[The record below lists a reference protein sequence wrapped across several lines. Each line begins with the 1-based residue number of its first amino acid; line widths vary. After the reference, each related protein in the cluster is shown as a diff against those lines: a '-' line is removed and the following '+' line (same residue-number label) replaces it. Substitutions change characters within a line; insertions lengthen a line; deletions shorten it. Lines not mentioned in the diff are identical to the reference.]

1 MCDCFHLAL
10 PNWHA
15 APSGTAGRRLRAPEP
30 ATQDDSICEEPT
42 QFAEGERPRPQGS
55 SPVQE
60 YPEAAKY
67 ADKECEEHDADHKA
81 GSGHKG
87 KKSGLGSIFE
97 RTSTPK
103 MSKLKEAPSPEGG
116 VIVNTAQDGCAEGLV
131 YGGGGK
137 EGIFI
142 KKVVPESPASK
153 SLKVKEGD
161 QILSATVYFDNMSY
175 EDAIQILE
183 HAQAY
188 KLKLC
193 LKRQPDF
200 TETEPTIDSDVIPE
214 EEVSST
220 EMREQ
225 GKTRRRG
232 DARISWP
239 KFPSFGKGRKSRFT
253 RSHSSSEADEQR
265 KLELSPTTSDTES
278 PIKSQDALKGKKKH
292 KIKLSGLKRRG
303 RISSSEDQD
312 TDVPTSGQ
320 MSSDVQQKQES
331 DTLSPEFPE
340 YPIAETPEINEQA
353 GEAMESD
360 PVQHKVEL
368 VSVDATLKTTDQT
381 VVLGD
386 EEGQS
391 GAPKSPDEKKKK
403 KERSELKMK
412 ILGKDKSH
420 KKDAKAKSSPKRLK
434 TLGASV
440 DTEDLPEA
448 GKSAAIS
455 SSESKTRLMGDQSTV
470 GIDNKSQGGESSK
483 LISSKFITSQIIL
496 PKVELDIS
504 LRKSPKKGDDKTQKG
519 KETKQKQS
527 KKSSPKDKQLELD
540 MSNVANAEEMQTVND
555 QEPTTTTGR
564 VSTTQL
570 PKREDIE
577 IPGMEDMSVKTTV
590 ADYKKRNK
598 ESQAETVQMS
608 IDVHSVKEAVSKLPG
623 FKLPQLDISGVP
635 IPEEITVIDA
645 NAQRISVKTP
655 TKVAKP
661 KQEEHLT
668 RSDTTASS
676 EISKTIFLTDNRFDF
691 KKSQMEDATSP
702 TKCKSEEEAKEKEF
716 DTTNGKAATKEELKT
731 STRPKITMPSFGM
744 SAKSRRLPYI
754 GIDMQKPSFIQ
765 EKELELTTETRKDE
779 RQTGEVICK
788 VKIPEL
794 DGIEYIDS
802 MDESVKKD
810 GVLTNFNVSTDTKTI
825 LAISLESKETSD
837 KPEDER
843 NKLSKV
849 RISPSGKPS
858 GKEDIS
864 DEGMTKPLDRDGK
877 STFKWPNLD
886 ISVPKIKGTTVDIN
900 TSKKDAAHTV
910 AQAEGGQIPGGPES
924 DTVLKSSDVPK
935 EMAEAENP
943 QVEIKPTETE
953 GEFDWEASKCT
964 KFGIKT
970 PKIKGP
976 EFDLSLSKKEAHGKA
991 AGKLPEASKAEV
1003 SPGKGN
1009 VYFLKQK
1016 MQLEKPGEVKPL
1028 QSKGEH
1034 VQGGKIKIPKF
1045 GVKTTKLAGPEIS
1058 LSKKDAEVTLPEAK
1072 PEIKLTGTGT
1082 GTDVNKDSVRSE
1094 EQKGMEKSDV
1104 KIKTLQKEG
1113 EAKGHGHK
1121 IKMPQLGIALPKVT
1135 THESDL
1141 SLSKKGKDL
1150 TLPEVKG
1157 KIKDLDIE
1165 GTGSST
1171 KLDVRAPGIKVETKD
1186 VEGSLSKFKMSPF
1199 KISRFGAATPN
1210 LSGEVSEASETHTLE
1225 DGPGTDVTIPD
1236 SDVKIKASEIDG
1248 RASKFK
1254 IPKFGISL
1262 PKLKGSE
1269 TDTTQ
1274 SQKANV
1280 DVTLFKGDTEI
1291 KLTDAEHE
1299 EPGIRLKGKFP
1310 QIGVQQDVEYSA
1322 SKPEIPVPFSDAKA
1336 EVKLLQVDGEKI
1348 NFSSPVVLNETPEL
1362 EIPTTKAE
1370 HHLAGQEEK
1379 MKLSKIGI
1387 KMPKIKG
1394 PEFQLGLSSK
1404 DTDVMETEGKVDNKT
1419 KVEVPV
1425 PTDVSLGKAEILI
1438 SSGKVEVGKPEVQ
1451 TQPTVEGQGGKFKMP
1466 KFGITMP
1473 KVKGPEAKKEVEM
1486 KLTETKTDIK
1496 IPDANFEAPDVEQSP
1511 SKFNMPTFKLPK
1523 LGLGTSDK
1531 NVEGDDI
1538 DKDIPDEVL
1547 AVTIVA
1553 PSSDLS
1559 NIDVDTHLFESKT
1572 EVALSSDDVNKYS
1585 IEVEATAPQI
1595 KVPKKEKEGS
1605 PSKFKMPTFKLP
1617 KFGLSVQSSTEKE
1630 PPLDKD
1636 LKTGQGQITTSG
1648 EILSTSLEAPRID
1661 VKAPSVALKTTGTES
1676 EGRGRK
1682 FKLPSLGFS
1691 ASQTKGPDTD
1701 ITLPTTE
1708 VDITLPTTEVDVTA
1722 PEVKAEIQLPEE
1734 KFNKSFEVE
1743 AKAPEFKGT
1752 RKETEGSPS
1761 KFKMPTFKMPKF
1773 GLSGQSSTAEVPPLD
1788 KDLKTGEGEI
1798 TTSGEIL
1805 VGRLEAPRIDVKAPS
1820 VALEITGTESEG
1832 RGRKFKLPSLGFSAS
1847 QTKGPHTDIILRTTD
1862 VDISLPTTDVDI
1874 SLPTTDVDISLP
1886 TTDVHVTAPEV
1897 KAEIQ
1902 LPEEKFNKSFEVE
1915 AKAPEFKSTRKETE
1929 GSPSK
1934 FKMPTFKMPKFG
1946 LSSQSSTAEV
1956 PPLDKDLKTGEGEI
1970 TTSGEILVGSLEAPR
1985 IDVKAPSV
1993 ALETTGTE
2001 SEGRGRKFKLP
2012 SLGFSASQTKG
2023 PDTDIILPTTE
2034 VDINL
2039 PTTEVDVTAPEVKA
2053 EIQLPEEKFN
2063 KSFEVEAKAP
2073 EFKGTRKETEGSPS
2087 KFKMPTFKMPK
2098 FGLSGQSSTAE
2109 LPSLDKDLK
2118 TGEGEITTSGEIL
2131 VGSLE
2136 APRIDVKA
2144 PSVALETTGTESEG
2158 RGRKFKLPSLGFS
2171 ASQTKGPDTDIIL
2184 PTTEVDISLPST
2196 EVDVTAPEV
2205 KAEIQLPEEKF
2216 NKSFEVE
2223 AKAPEFKST
2232 RKETEGSPSKFKM
2245 PTFKMPKFGLSSQ
2258 SSTAEVP
2265 PLDKD
2270 LKTGEGEITTSGEI
2284 LVGSLEAPRIDVKAP
2299 SVALETTGTESEGR
2313 GRKFKLPSLGFSA
2326 SQTKGPDTDIIL
2338 PTTEV
2343 DISLPTTEVDVTA
2356 PEVKAE
2362 IQLPEEKFNKSFE
2375 VEAKAPEFKG
2385 TRKETEGSPS
2395 KFKMPTFKMP
2405 KFGLSGQSSTAE
2417 LPSLDKDLKTGEGE
2431 ITTSGEI
2438 LVGSLEAPRIDV
2450 KAPSVALETTGTE
2463 SEGRGRKFKLPSLG
2477 FSASQTKGPDTD
2489 IILPTTEVDISL
2501 PTTEVDVTAPEVKAE
2516 IQLPEEKFN
2525 KSFEV
2530 EAKAPEFKGTR
2541 KETEGSPSK
2550 FKMPTF
2556 KMPKFGLS
2564 GQSSTAELPSLDK
2577 DLKTGEGEITTS
2589 GEILVGSLEAPRIDV
2604 KAPSVALETTGT
2616 ESEGRGRKFK
2626 LPSLGFSASQTKG
2639 PDTDISLPT
2648 TDVDIS
2654 LPATDV
2660 HVTAPEVKAEI
2671 QIPEEK
2677 LSKSFEVEAKAPE
2690 FKGTR
2695 KETEGSPSKFKM
2707 PTFKMPKFGLSG
2719 QSFTAEVPPLDKDL
2733 KIPGGEMTMSEE
2745 VIVVSTEEPSV
2756 EIGDLSI
2763 ESKKEGSER
2772 EGKGKRFKL
2781 PSLGFSAIQAKVP
2794 DTDFS
2799 LKTGV
2804 DVTQPEI
2811 KAEVKFPDNELKRI
2825 ETEIE
2830 TKAPEFQVKAKDIEG
2845 STSKFKMPTF
2855 KLPKF
2860 GLATQSSTEE
2870 VPSFDKD
2877 VKIGGG
2883 ETTGLEEVLTVTTEG
2898 PSVEIKG
2905 TSVDLRTEGSDLEGK
2920 GRKFKLPSL
2929 SFSVPQAKEP
2939 ETDLSLRTD
2948 VDVKVPEV
2956 KAEIKLPSNKSVEVE
2971 TKTLETKDTKKSTEG
2986 SPSKFKM
2993 PNFKLPKF
3001 GLATQTSTGE
3011 VPPLDEDVKPVK
3023 GKITTSE
3030 EVIVVTTEA
3039 PTIEIKGPLL
3049 ELKTEG
3055 IDREEKGKKFK
3066 LPSLGFSASEA
3077 KGTGSDL
3084 GLSKT
3089 EVDVT
3094 LPEVKAEVKLPDDE
3108 NLIKTSTAIEI
3119 KGPEIKTVTKDT
3131 DGSPSKF
3138 KMPAFKLPKF
3148 GLTTQ
3153 SSTEEGSPLE
3163 KDEEDGEPKNTVTA
3177 IETKTPEITVVSK
3190 DTDGSPSKFKMPT
3203 FKLPKFGLA
3212 TQSSNKQVQ
3221 DVKTVR
3227 GESTTLEEVLTVT
3240 TEEPSIKIKG
3250 PSVDLRSSETDD
3262 ERKGS
3267 KFKLPSLGFS
3277 LSQSKGPDTNISL
3290 PKADVDV
3297 TAPEVKAEVQFSS
3310 AKVEQPSV
3318 QMDVKSPE
3326 IKADINTT
3334 SEVKMPKITLP
3345 TFGAVT
3351 PHVSMEIPKMTKE
3364 KRGDVDLHVD
3374 TDPVDLNVKEGELK
3388 KYEVQSPNAEAKGED
3403 VPTVELEGKVKRL
3416 NWTFPSISFSRTGGK
3431 APDVDVNMET
3441 PKAGVTSMET
3451 KISDVDI
3458 KESSAVEATP
3468 GPELDPGLK
3477 KSKFSLP
3484 KFSFSKPSLKEPEVK
3499 AELPDH
3505 GIEVENYET
3514 DMTTEIKLSADEDKN
3529 VLTAFEMT
3537 TSEAEVKSKTFKM
3550 PTLKMPRFGSVSYD
3564 VTTETH
3570 ISDKTAEDD
3579 GSQLGEGAAVIIK
3592 GPKTDFKS
3600 DARKSEQQDQETLNT
3615 ESDSVVQGS
3624 PSKFK
3629 LPTFKMPQLGLSR
3642 SKLEDESVHFEY
3654 ENSEDQLE
3662 MKTAPKEDLSQK
3674 LTLTSFGDILKSI
3687 DVDFDVRKVDK
3698 VDLDVETSKQSHE
3711 PGEATTK
3718 HTSAKTKHDTTK
3730 SPESS
3735 SWFKF
3740 PKFGLSSPTE
3750 QQKIPDKAEQV
3761 KDSSPVGETKDEEV
3775 SPTLSVQSSDAFA
3788 DVSSTIT
3795 SEPVDPFIPSPTK
3808 VTIKYSDESAGAGFE
3823 EMHSNI
3829 MTSTTRTELITDVP
3843 TLPEKVTILSSGV
3856 SSSSEDTVRLM
3867 SGKIHI
3873 ITSNIQPTPE
3883 SQHAKIL
3890 SAVQVQSGEGFALQ
3904 SEGDDAPLWTVQDA
3918 QSATRTVKHLV
3929 QETTTERSENKET
3942 VVITKQITHIFG
3954 PTEPISGETAS
3965 SIQRLKDSVHTE
3977 KMRFFDEAEK

>member
-1847 QTKGPHTDIILRTTD
+1847 QTKGP
-1862 VDISLPTTDVDI
+1862 
-1874 SLPTTDVDISLP
+1874 
-1886 TTDVHVTAPEV
+1886 
-1897 KAEIQ
+1897 
-1902 LPEEKFNKSFEVE
+1902 
-1915 AKAPEFKSTRKETE
+1915 
-1929 GSPSK
+1929 
-1934 FKMPTFKMPKFG
+1934 
-1946 LSSQSSTAEV
+1946 
-1956 PPLDKDLKTGEGEI
+1956 
-1970 TTSGEILVGSLEAPR
+1970 
-1985 IDVKAPSV
+1985 
-1993 ALETTGTE
+1993 
-2001 SEGRGRKFKLP
+2001 
-2012 SLGFSASQTKG
+2012 
-2023 PDTDIILPTTE
+2023 
-2034 VDINL
+2034 
-2039 PTTEVDVTAPEVKA
+2039 
-2053 EIQLPEEKFN
+2053 
-2063 KSFEVEAKAP
+2063 
-2073 EFKGTRKETEGSPS
+2073 
-2087 KFKMPTFKMPK
+2087 
-2098 FGLSGQSSTAE
+2098 
-2109 LPSLDKDLK
+2109 
-2118 TGEGEITTSGEIL
+2118 
-2131 VGSLE
+2131 
-2136 APRIDVKA
+2136 
-2144 PSVALETTGTESEG
+2144 
-2158 RGRKFKLPSLGFS
+2158 
-2171 ASQTKGPDTDIIL
+2171 
-2184 PTTEVDISLPST
+2184 
-2196 EVDVTAPEV
+2196 
-2205 KAEIQLPEEKF
+2205 
-2216 NKSFEVE
+2216 
-2223 AKAPEFKST
+2223 
-2232 RKETEGSPSKFKM
+2232 
-2245 PTFKMPKFGLSSQ
+2245 
-2258 SSTAEVP
+2258 
-2265 PLDKD
+2265 
-2270 LKTGEGEITTSGEI
+2270 
-2284 LVGSLEAPRIDVKAP
+2284 
-2299 SVALETTGTESEGR
+2299 
-2313 GRKFKLPSLGFSA
+2313 
-2326 SQTKGPDTDIIL
+2326 
-2338 PTTEV
+2338 
-2343 DISLPTTEVDVTA
+2343 
-2356 PEVKAE
+2356 
-2362 IQLPEEKFNKSFE
+2362 
-2375 VEAKAPEFKG
+2375 
-2385 TRKETEGSPS
+2385 
-2395 KFKMPTFKMP
+2395 
-2405 KFGLSGQSSTAE
+2405 
-2417 LPSLDKDLKTGEGE
+2417 
-2431 ITTSGEI
+2431 
-2438 LVGSLEAPRIDV
+2438 
-2450 KAPSVALETTGTE
+2450 
-2463 SEGRGRKFKLPSLG
+2463 
-2477 FSASQTKGPDTD
+2477 
-2489 IILPTTEVDISL
+2489 
-2501 PTTEVDVTAPEVKAE
+2501 
-2516 IQLPEEKFN
+2516 
-2525 KSFEV
+2525 
-2530 EAKAPEFKGTR
+2530 
-2541 KETEGSPSK
+2541 
-2550 FKMPTF
+2550 
-2556 KMPKFGLS
+2556 
-2564 GQSSTAELPSLDK
+2564 
-2577 DLKTGEGEITTS
+2577 
-2589 GEILVGSLEAPRIDV
+2589 
-2604 KAPSVALETTGT
+2604 
-2616 ESEGRGRKFK
+2616 
-2626 LPSLGFSASQTKG
+2626 
-2639 PDTDISLPT
+2639 DTDISLPT

>member
-1 MCDCFHLAL
+1 MCDCFHLAF

-15 APSGTAGRRLRAPEP
+15 ASSGTAGRRLRAPEP

-60 YPEAAKY
+60 YPEAA
-67 ADKECEEHDADHKA
+67 DKECDEHDADHKA

-193 LKRQPDF
+193 LKRQPDI

-214 EEVSST
+214 EEAGST
-220 EMREQ
+220 EMRDQ

-292 KIKLSGLKRRG
+292 KIKLSGLTRRG

-312 TDVPTSGQ
+312 TDAPTSGQ

-340 YPIAETPEINEQA
+340 YPIAETPETNDQA

-360 PVQHKVEL
+360 LVQRKVALIRED
-368 VSVDATLKTTDQT
+368 VTLKTTDPT
-381 VVLGD
+381 VALGD
-386 EEGQS
+386 QEGQS

-455 SSESKTRLMGDQSTV
+455 SSESKTKLLGDQSTV
-470 GIDNKSQGGESSK
+470 GVDNKSQGGESSK
-483 LISSKFITSQIIL
+483 LISSKSITSQISL

-504 LRKSPKKGDDKTQKG
+504 VRKSPRKSDDKTQKG
-519 KETKQKQS
+519 KETKQKQA
-527 KKSSPKDKQLELD
+527 KKSSPKHKQSELD
-540 MSNVANAEEMQTVND
+540 MSNVANAEEMEKVND
-555 QEPTTTTGR
+555 QEPTTITDR
-564 VSTTQL
+564 VSKTQL

-590 ADYKKRNK
+590 ADYKKRSK
-598 ESQAETVQMS
+598 ESQAEAVQMS
-608 IDVHSVKEAVSKLPG
+608 IDVDSVKEAVSKLPG

-655 TKVAKP
+655 TKVVKP
-661 KQEEHLT
+661 KPEEHLT

-676 EISKTIFLTDNRFDF
+676 EISKTIFLTDNRSDF
-691 KKSQMEDATSP
+691 KSSQMEDNTSP
-702 TKCKSEEEAKEKEF
+702 TKCKSEEE
-716 DTTNGKAATKEELKT
+716 TNGKAAAKEELKM

-754 GIDMQKPSFIQ
+754 GIDMQKPSFSQ
-765 EKELELTTETRKDE
+765 EKELTTETRKDE

-810 GVLTNFNVSTDTKTI
+810 GGFASFNTSSDTKTI
-825 LAISLESKETSD
+825 LAFSFESKETSD
-837 KPEDER
+837 KLEDER

-849 RISPSGKPS
+849 RMSPSGTPS

-864 DEGMTKPLDRDGK
+864 AEGTTKPQDRDGK

-886 ISVPKIKGTTVDIN
+886 ISVPKIKGTTVDIK
-900 TSKKDAAHTV
+900 TSKKDTAHTE
-910 AQAEGGQIPGGPES
+910 ALAEGGLIPGGPES
-924 DTVLKSSDVPK
+924 DMVLKSSDVPK
-935 EMAEAENP
+935 EMAEAEKP

-953 GEFDWEASKCT
+953 GELDWEASKLT
-964 KFGIKT
+964 KFGIKM

-991 AGKLPEASKAEV
+991 AGKLPEAYKTEV
-1003 SPGKGN
+1003 TPGKGK

-1028 QSKGEH
+1028 QSKDEH
-1034 VQGGKIKIPKF
+1034 FQGGKIKIPKF

-1072 PEIKLTGTGT
+1072 PEIKLTEGS
-1082 GTDVNKDSVRSE
+1082 GTDVNKDSVKPE
-1094 EQKGMEKSDV
+1094 EQKGIEKSDL
-1104 KIKTLQKEG
+1104 KIKTMQKEG

-1135 THESDL
+1135 MHESDL

-1157 KIKDLDIE
+1157 EIKDLEVD

-1186 VEGSLSKFKMSPF
+1186 VEGSSSKFKMSPF
-1199 KISRFGAATPN
+1199 KFSRFGAAPSN

-1225 DGPGTDVTIPD
+1225 DGAGIDAAIPD
-1236 SDVKIKASEIDG
+1236 SDVKMKASEIDG
-1248 RASKFK
+1248 RANKFK
-1254 IPKFGISL
+1254 IPKFGIAL

-1269 TDTTQ
+1269 MDTTQ
-1274 SQKANV
+1274 SQKV
-1280 DVTLFKGDTEI
+1280 DVDVILFKGDTEI
-1291 KLTDAEHE
+1291 KLIDAEHE
-1299 EPGIRLKGKFP
+1299 EPGIRMKGKFP
-1310 QIGVQQDVEYSA
+1310 QIGVQQDVGYSA
-1322 SKPEIPVPFSDAKA
+1322 SKPEITVPLSDAKA
-1336 EVKLLQVDGEKI
+1336 EVKLSQVDGERI

-1362 EIPTTKAE
+1362 EIPTMKVE
-1370 HHLAGQEEK
+1370 NHLDRQEEK

-1394 PEFQLGLSSK
+1394 PEFQLGLTGK
-1404 DTDVMETEGKVDNKT
+1404 DTDVMEAEGKVDNKT
-1419 KVEVPV
+1419 KVGVPV
-1425 PTDVSLGKAEILI
+1425 PTADVSLGKAEILI
-1438 SSGKVEVGKPEVQ
+1438 SSGKVEVGKPEMQ
-1451 TQPTVEGQGGKFKMP
+1451 IQPTVEGQGSRFKMP

-1473 KVKGPEAKKEVEM
+1473 NVKGPEGKKNVESWS
-1486 KLTETKTDIK
+1486 KETKTDIK

-1511 SKFNMPTFKLPK
+1511 SKFSMPTVKLPK
-1523 LGLGTSDK
+1523 LGLGTLDK
-1531 NVEGDDI
+1531 NVQGDDI
-1538 DKDIPDEVL
+1538 DKDIPDDVL

-1559 NIDVDTHLFESKT
+1559 KIDIDTHLLESKT
-1572 EVALSSDDVNKYS
+1572 EVALSSDDVNKYP
-1585 IEVEATAPQI
+1585 IGVAATAPQM
-1595 KVPKKEKEGS
+1595 KVSKKEKEGS

-1617 KFGLSVQSSTEKE
+1617 KLGLSVQSSTEE

-1636 LKTGQGQITTSG
+1636 LKTGDVEMSG

-1676 EGRGRK
+1676 EERGRK

-1691 ASQTKGPDTD
+1691 ASQTKGLDTD
-1701 ITLPTTE
+1701 ITLPTTEVDVTLPTTEFDVTLPTTE
-1708 VDITLPTTEVDVTA
+1708 VDITLPTTEVDVTV
-1722 PEVKAEIQLPEE
+1722 PQVKTEIKLPEE

-1743 AKAPEFKGT
+1743 AKAPELKGT
-1752 RKETEGSPS
+1752 RIEKEGSPS

-1773 GLSGQSSTAEVPPLD
+1773 GLSAQSSTAEL
-1788 KDLKTGEGEI
+1788 
-1798 TTSGEIL
+1798 
-1805 VGRLEAPRIDVKAPS
+1805 
-1820 VALEITGTESEG
+1820 
-1832 RGRKFKLPSLGFSAS
+1832 
-1847 QTKGPHTDIILRTTD
+1847 
-1862 VDISLPTTDVDI
+1862 
-1874 SLPTTDVDISLP
+1874 
-1886 TTDVHVTAPEV
+1886 
-1897 KAEIQ
+1897 
-1902 LPEEKFNKSFEVE
+1902 
-1915 AKAPEFKSTRKETE
+1915 
-1929 GSPSK
+1929 
-1934 FKMPTFKMPKFG
+1934 
-1946 LSSQSSTAEV
+1946 

-1993 ALETTGTE
+1993 ALKTTGIE

-2023 PDTDIILPTTE
+2023 LDTDIT
-2034 VDINL
+2034 L
-2039 PTTEVDVTAPEVKA
+2039 PTTEVDVTLPTTEVDVTLPTTEVDVTLPTTEVDITVPEVKT
-2053 EIQLPEEKFN
+2053 EIIIPEEKLS
-2063 KSFEVEAKAP
+2063 KSIEVEAKAP
-2073 EFKGTRKETEGSPS
+2073 EFKGTRIEKEGSPS

-2098 FGLSGQSSTAE
+2098 FGLSAQSSTAE
-2109 LPSLDKDLK
+2109 LPPLDEDLK

-2144 PSVALETTGTESEG
+2144 PSVALKTTGIESEG

-2171 ASQTKGPDTDIIL
+2171 ASQTKGLDTDITLPTTEVDVTLPTTEVDVTLPTTEVDVIL
-2184 PTTEVDISLPST
+2184 PTTEVDIT
-2196 EVDVTAPEV
+2196 VPEV
-2205 KAEIQLPEEKF
+2205 KTEIIIPEEKLS
-2216 NKSFEVE
+2216 KSFEVE
-2223 AKAPEFKST
+2223 AKAPEFKGT
-2232 RKETEGSPSKFKM
+2232 RIEKEGSPSKFKM
-2245 PTFKMPKFGLSSQ
+2245 PTFKMPKFGLSAQ
-2258 SSTAEVP
+2258 SSTAELP

-2284 LVGSLEAPRIDVKAP
+2284 LIGSLEAPRIDVKAP
-2299 SVALETTGTESEGR
+2299 SVALKTTGIESEGR

-2326 SQTKGPDTDIIL
+2326 SQTKGLDTDI
-2338 PTTEV
+2338 T
-2343 DISLPTTEVDVTA
+2343 LPTTEVDVTLPTTEVDVTLPTTEVDITV
-2356 PEVKAE
+2356 PEVKTE
-2362 IQLPEEKFNKSFE
+2362 IIIPEEKLSKSIE

-2385 TRKETEGSPS
+2385 TRIEKEGSPS

-2405 KFGLSGQSSTAE
+2405 KFGLSAQSSTAE
-2417 LPSLDKDLKTGEGE
+2417 LPPLEKDLKTGEGE

-2438 LVGSLEAPRIDV
+2438 LIGSLEAPRIDV
-2450 KAPSVALETTGTE
+2450 KAPSVALKTTGIE

-2477 FSASQTKGPDTD
+2477 FSASQTKVLDTD
-2489 IILPTTEVDISL
+2489 ITL
-2501 PTTEVDVTAPEVKAE
+2501 PTTEVDVTLPTTEVDVTLPRTEVDVTLPTTKVDVTLPTTEVDITVPEVKTK
-2516 IQLPEEKFN
+2516 IIIPEEKLS
-2525 KSFEV
+2525 KSIEV
-2530 EAKAPEFKGTR
+2530 KAKAPEFKGTR
-2541 KETEGSPSK
+2541 IEKEGSPSK

-2564 GQSSTAELPSLDK
+2564 AQSSTAEL
-2577 DLKTGEGEITTS
+2577 
-2589 GEILVGSLEAPRIDV
+2589 
-2604 KAPSVALETTGT
+2604 
-2616 ESEGRGRKFK
+2616 
-2626 LPSLGFSASQTKG
+2626 
-2639 PDTDISLPT
+2639 
-2648 TDVDIS
+2648 
-2654 LPATDV
+2654 
-2660 HVTAPEVKAEI
+2660 
-2671 QIPEEK
+2671 
-2677 LSKSFEVEAKAPE
+2677 
-2690 FKGTR
+2690 
-2695 KETEGSPSKFKM
+2695 
-2707 PTFKMPKFGLSG
+2707 
-2719 QSFTAEVPPLDKDL
+2719 PPLDKDL
-2733 KIPGGEMTMSEE
+2733 KITGGEMTMSEE
-2745 VIVVSTEEPSV
+2745 VIVVSTEGPSV

-2781 PSLGFSAIQAKVP
+2781 PSLGFSATQAKVP
-2794 DTDFS
+2794 DTDLS

-2804 DVTQPEI
+2804 DVTQPEL
-2811 KAEVKFPDNELKRI
+2811 KAEVKFPDDELKRT

-2830 TKAPEFQVKAKDIEG
+2830 SKGSEFQVEAKDIEG

-2860 GLATQSSTEE
+2860 RLATQSSIEE
-2870 VPSFDKD
+2870 LSSFDKD
-2877 VKIGGG
+2877 VKISGG

-2898 PSVEIKG
+2898 PSIEIKG
-2905 TSVDLRTEGSDLEGK
+2905 TSVDLSTEGSDLEGK

-2939 ETDLSLRTD
+2939 ETDLSVRTD
-2948 VDVKVPEV
+2948 VNVKVPEV
-2956 KAEIKLPSNKSVEVE
+2956 KTEVKLPSTKSSVEVE
-2971 TKTLETKDTKKSTEG
+2971 TEALESKDTKKTTES

-3001 GLATQTSTGE
+3001 GLATQISTGE
-3011 VPPLDEDVKPVK
+3011 VPPLDKGVKPVE

-3039 PTIEIKGPLL
+3039 PTIEMKGPLL

-3055 IDREEKGKKFK
+3055 KTEGKIDREEKGKKFK
-3066 LPSLGFSASEA
+3066 LPSLGFSATEA
-3077 KGTGSDL
+3077 KGTSSDL
-3084 GLSKT
+3084 ELSKT
-3089 EVDVT
+3089 EMDVT

-3108 NLIKTSTAIEI
+3108 NLIKTSTVIEI
-3119 KGPEIKTVTKDT
+3119 KGPEIKT

-3148 GLTTQ
+3148 GLTSQ
-3153 SSTEEGSPLE
+3153 SSTEEGPLE
-3163 KDEEDGEPKNTVTA
+3163 KDEKDGEPKNTVTA
-3177 IETKTPEITVVSK
+3177 TETKAPEITVVSK

-3212 TQSSNKQVQ
+3212 SQSSNKQVQ
-3221 DVKTVR
+3221 DVKTVK

-3267 KFKLPSLGFS
+3267 KFKLPNLGFS
-3277 LSQSKGPDTNISL
+3277 LSQSKGPDTNINL

-3297 TAPEVKAEVQFSS
+3297 TAPEVKAEVQFSN
-3310 AKVEQPSV
+3310 ANVEQPSV
-3318 QMDVKSPE
+3318 QMDIKSPV

-3334 SEVKMPKITLP
+3334 SEVELPKITLP
-3345 TFGAVT
+3345 KFESVT
-3351 PHVSMEIPKMTKE
+3351 PHVSMERPKMTKE

-3374 TDPVDLNVKEGELK
+3374 TDTVDFNVKAGELK
-3388 KYEVQSPNAEAKGED
+3388 KYEVQTPSAEAKGE
-3403 VPTVELEGKVKRL
+3403 VELEGKVKRL
-3416 NWTFPSISFSRTGGK
+3416 NWTFPSISFSRTGGQ
-3431 APDVDVNMET
+3431 APAVDVNMET
-3441 PKAGVTSMET
+3441 PKDGVTSVET
-3451 KISDVDI
+3451 KISDVDV
-3458 KESSAVEATP
+3458 KESSMVPA
-3468 GPELDPGLK
+3468 PELDPGLK

-3484 KFSFSKPSLKEPEVK
+3484 RFSFSKPSLKETEVK
-3499 AELPDH
+3499 AELP
-3505 GIEVENYET
+3505 EVKNYET

-3529 VLTAFEMT
+3529 VLTAFEVT
-3537 TSEAEVKSKTFKM
+3537 NSEAEVKSKKFKM
-3550 PTLKMPRFGSVSYD
+3550 PTLKMPRFGSASYE

-3570 ISDKTAEDD
+3570 ISDRTAEED
-3579 GSQLGEGAAVIIK
+3579 GSQLGEGAAVLIK
-3592 GPKTDFKS
+3592 GPTIDFES
-3600 DARKSEQQDQETLNT
+3600 DTPKSEQQDQETLNI
-3615 ESDSVVQGS
+3615 ESDSAVQGS

-3629 LPTFKMPQLGLSR
+3629 LPTFKIPRLGLSR
-3642 SKLEDESVHFEY
+3642 SKPEEESVHSEY
-3654 ENSEDQLE
+3654 ENNEDQLE
-3662 MKTAPKEDLSQK
+3662 MKIAPEEENLSPK

-3698 VDLDVETSKQSHE
+3698 VDQDVETSKESHE
-3711 PGEATTK
+3711 PGEATTM

-3761 KDSSPVGETKDEEV
+3761 KDSSPVGVSKDEEV

-3795 SEPVDPFIPSPTK
+3795 SEPIGPFIPSPTK
-3808 VTIKYSDESAGAGFE
+3808 VTVKYSDESAGAGFE
-3823 EMHSNI
+3823 EMHSDI

-3843 TLPEKVTILSSGV
+3843 TLPEKITILSSGV
-3856 SSSSEDTVRLM
+3856 SSSSEDTVRLT

-3883 SQHAKIL
+3883 SQNAKIL
-3890 SAVQVQSGEGFALQ
+3890 SAVQVQSEEGFTLQ
-3904 SEGDDAPLWTVQDA
+3904 SEGDEAPSWMVQDA
-3918 QSATRTVKHLV
+3918 RSATRTVKHLV
-3929 QETTTERSENKET
+3929 QETTTERSESKET

>member
-1 MCDCFHLAL
+1 MCDCFHLAF

-67 ADKECEEHDADHKA
+67 ADKECGEHDADHKA

-200 TETEPTIDSDVIPE
+200 PETEPTIDSDVIPE
-214 EEVSST
+214 EDIGST
-220 EMREQ
+220 EMREK

-278 PIKSQDALKGKKKH
+278 PIKSQDGKKKKH
-292 KIKLSGLKRRG
+292 KIKLSGLTRRG

-312 TDVPTSGQ
+312 TDAPTSGQ

-340 YPIAETPEINEQA
+340 YPIAEKPEINEQA

-360 PVQHKVEL
+360 PVQQKVEL
-368 VSVDATLKTTDQT
+368 VSVDGTLKTT
-381 VVLGD
+381 VALGD
-386 EEGQS
+386 HESQS
-391 GAPKSPDEKKKK
+391 GTPKSPDEKKKR
-403 KERSELKMK
+403 KEKSEIKMK

-420 KKDAKAKSSPKRLK
+420 KKDTKAKSSPKRLK
-434 TLGASV
+434 TLGASI

-455 SSESKTRLMGDQSTV
+455 SSESKTKLMGDQSLV
-470 GIDNKSQGGESSK
+470 GVDNKSQGGESSK
-483 LISSKFITSQIIL
+483 LVSSKFITSQIIL

-504 LRKSPKKGDDKTQKG
+504 VRKSPKKGDDKTQKG

-527 KKSSPKDKQLELD
+527 KKSSPKHKQPELD
-540 MSNVANAEEMQTVND
+540 MSNVANAEEMQKVND
-555 QEPTTTTGR
+555 QEHTTITGR

-590 ADYKKRNK
+590 ADSKKRNK
-598 ESQAETVQMS
+598 ESLAETVQMS
-608 IDVHSVKEAVSKLPG
+608 IDVNSVKEAVSKLPG

-655 TKVAKP
+655 TKVPKP

-676 EISKTIFLTDNRFDF
+676 EISKTIFLTDNKFDF
-691 KKSQMEDATSP
+691 KKSQMEDSTSP
-702 TKCKSEEEAKEKEF
+702 TKCKSGEETKENEF

-754 GIDMQKPSFIQ
+754 GIDKQKPSFIQ
-765 EKELELTTETRKDE
+765 EKELTTETRKDE
-779 RQTGEVICK
+779 RQTEGVLCK

-802 MDESVKKD
+802 TDESVKKD
-810 GVLTNFNVSTDTKTI
+810 GDLTSFNVSTDTKTI

-843 NKLSKV
+843 NKLSKI

-886 ISVPKIKGTTVDIN
+886 IPVPKLKGTTVDIN
-900 TSKKDAAHTV
+900 ISRKDTSYTEAL
-910 AQAEGGQIPGGPES
+910 AEGGLIPGGPES

-935 EMAEAENP
+935 EMAQAEKP

-953 GEFDWEASKCT
+953 GEFDWEASKFT

-976 EFDLSLSKKEAHGKA
+976 EFDLSLSKKEAQGKA

-1003 SPGKGN
+1003 TPGKGN

-1045 GVKTTKLAGPEIS
+1045 GVKTIKLAGPEIS
-1058 LSKKDAEVTLPEAK
+1058 LSKKDVEVTLPEAK
-1072 PEIKLTGTGT
+1072 PEIKPTEGS
-1082 GTDVNKDSVRSE
+1082 GTDVNKDSVRPE
-1094 EQKGMEKSDV
+1094 EQKGREKSDL
-1104 KIKTLQKEG
+1104 KIKTVHKEG

-1157 KIKDLDIE
+1157 EIKDLEVE

-1186 VEGSLSKFKMSPF
+1186 VEGSSSKFKMSPF

-1225 DGPGTDVTIPD
+1225 VGPGIDATIPD

-1274 SQKANV
+1274 FQKVDV

-1291 KLTDAEHE
+1291 KLIDAEHE
-1299 EPGIRLKGKFP
+1299 ERGIRLKGKFP
-1310 QIGVQQDVEYSA
+1310 QTGVQQDVEYSA
-1322 SKPEIPVPFSDAKA
+1322 SKPEIPLPFSDAKA
-1336 EVKLLQVDGEKI
+1336 EVKLSQVDGEK
-1348 NFSSPVVLNETPEL
+1348 NQCF
-1362 EIPTTKAE
+1362 IPTMEAE
-1370 HHLAGQEEK
+1370 NHLAGQEEK

-1404 DTDVMETEGKVDNKT
+1404 DTDVMEAEGKADNKT

-1425 PTDVSLGKAEILI
+1425 PTADVSLGKAEILI
-1438 SSGKVEVGKPEVQ
+1438 SSGEVEVGKPEVQ
-1451 TQPTVEGQGGKFKMP
+1451 TQPTIEGQGGKFKMP

-1473 KVKGPEAKKEVEM
+1473 KVKGPEAKKYVEV
-1486 KLTETKTDIK
+1486 KRTETKTDIQM
-1496 IPDANFEAPDVEQSP
+1496 PDANFEAPDVEQSP

-1547 AVTIVA
+1547 AVTVVA

-1559 NIDVDTHLFESKT
+1559 NIDVDTHLLESTT
-1572 EVALSSDDVNKYS
+1572 EVALLSDDVNKYS
-1585 IEVEATAPQI
+1585 IEMEATAPQI
-1595 KVPKKEKEGS
+1595 KVSKKGS

-1617 KFGLSVQSSTEKE
+1617 KFGLSVQSSTEEE

-1636 LKTGQGQITTSG
+1636 LKTGEGQMTTSG
-1648 EILSTSLEAPRID
+1648 EILVGNIEAPRID

-1701 ITLPTTE
+1701 ISLPTTDVDITLPTTDVDVTAPDVKTEIKLPEEKFSKSFEVEAKAPEFKGTRQETEGSPSKFKMPTFKMPKFGLSVQSSTAELPPLDKDLKTGEGQITTSGEIIVGSLEAPRIDVKAPSVALKTTETESEGRGRKFKLQSLGFSASQTKGPDTDITLPTTE
-1708 VDITLPTTEVDVTA
+1708 VDITLPTTEVDITLPTRDVDVTA
-1722 PEVKAEIQLPEE
+1722 PEVKAEIKLPEEKFSKSFEVEAIAPQFKGTRKETEGSPSRFKMPTFKMPKFGLSVQSSTAELPPLDKDLKTAEGEIASSGEIIIGSLEAPRIDVKAPLVALKTTETESEESGRKFKLPSLGFSASQTKGPDTDITLPTTEVDITLPTTDVDVTAPEVKAEIKLPEE

-1773 GLSGQSSTAEVPPLD
+1773 GLSV
-1788 KDLKTGEGEI
+1788 
-1798 TTSGEIL
+1798 
-1805 VGRLEAPRIDVKAPS
+1805 
-1820 VALEITGTESEG
+1820 
-1832 RGRKFKLPSLGFSAS
+1832 
-1847 QTKGPHTDIILRTTD
+1847 
-1862 VDISLPTTDVDI
+1862 
-1874 SLPTTDVDISLP
+1874 
-1886 TTDVHVTAPEV
+1886 
-1897 KAEIQ
+1897 
-1902 LPEEKFNKSFEVE
+1902 
-1915 AKAPEFKSTRKETE
+1915 
-1929 GSPSK
+1929 
-1934 FKMPTFKMPKFG
+1934 
-1946 LSSQSSTAEV
+1946 
-1956 PPLDKDLKTGEGEI
+1956 
-1970 TTSGEILVGSLEAPR
+1970 
-1985 IDVKAPSV
+1985 
-1993 ALETTGTE
+1993 
-2001 SEGRGRKFKLP
+2001 
-2012 SLGFSASQTKG
+2012 
-2023 PDTDIILPTTE
+2023 
-2034 VDINL
+2034 
-2039 PTTEVDVTAPEVKA
+2039 
-2053 EIQLPEEKFN
+2053 
-2063 KSFEVEAKAP
+2063 
-2073 EFKGTRKETEGSPS
+2073 
-2087 KFKMPTFKMPK
+2087 
-2098 FGLSGQSSTAE
+2098 QSSTAE
-2109 LPSLDKDLK
+2109 L
-2118 TGEGEITTSGEIL
+2118 
-2131 VGSLE
+2131 
-2136 APRIDVKA
+2136 
-2144 PSVALETTGTESEG
+2144 
-2158 RGRKFKLPSLGFS
+2158 
-2171 ASQTKGPDTDIIL
+2171 
-2184 PTTEVDISLPST
+2184 
-2196 EVDVTAPEV
+2196 
-2205 KAEIQLPEEKF
+2205 
-2216 NKSFEVE
+2216 
-2223 AKAPEFKST
+2223 
-2232 RKETEGSPSKFKM
+2232 
-2245 PTFKMPKFGLSSQ
+2245 
-2258 SSTAEVP
+2258 
-2265 PLDKD
+2265 
-2270 LKTGEGEITTSGEI
+2270 
-2284 LVGSLEAPRIDVKAP
+2284 
-2299 SVALETTGTESEGR
+2299 
-2313 GRKFKLPSLGFSA
+2313 
-2326 SQTKGPDTDIIL
+2326 
-2338 PTTEV
+2338 
-2343 DISLPTTEVDVTA
+2343 
-2356 PEVKAE
+2356 
-2362 IQLPEEKFNKSFE
+2362 
-2375 VEAKAPEFKG
+2375 
-2385 TRKETEGSPS
+2385 
-2395 KFKMPTFKMP
+2395 
-2405 KFGLSGQSSTAE
+2405 
-2417 LPSLDKDLKTGEGE
+2417 
-2431 ITTSGEI
+2431 
-2438 LVGSLEAPRIDV
+2438 
-2450 KAPSVALETTGTE
+2450 
-2463 SEGRGRKFKLPSLG
+2463 
-2477 FSASQTKGPDTD
+2477 
-2489 IILPTTEVDISL
+2489 
-2501 PTTEVDVTAPEVKAE
+2501 
-2516 IQLPEEKFN
+2516 
-2525 KSFEV
+2525 
-2530 EAKAPEFKGTR
+2530 
-2541 KETEGSPSK
+2541 
-2550 FKMPTF
+2550 
-2556 KMPKFGLS
+2556 
-2564 GQSSTAELPSLDK
+2564 
-2577 DLKTGEGEITTS
+2577 
-2589 GEILVGSLEAPRIDV
+2589 
-2604 KAPSVALETTGT
+2604 
-2616 ESEGRGRKFK
+2616 
-2626 LPSLGFSASQTKG
+2626 
-2639 PDTDISLPT
+2639 
-2648 TDVDIS
+2648 
-2654 LPATDV
+2654 
-2660 HVTAPEVKAEI
+2660 
-2671 QIPEEK
+2671 
-2677 LSKSFEVEAKAPE
+2677 
-2690 FKGTR
+2690 
-2695 KETEGSPSKFKM
+2695 
-2707 PTFKMPKFGLSG
+2707 
-2719 QSFTAEVPPLDKDL
+2719 PPLDKDL
-2733 KIPGGEMTMSEE
+2733 KITGGEMTMSEE
-2745 VIVVSTEEPSV
+2745 VIVVSTEGPSV

-2781 PSLGFSAIQAKVP
+2781 PSLGFSATQAKVP
-2794 DTDFS
+2794 DTDLN

-2804 DVTQPEI
+2804 DVTQPEL
-2811 KAEVKFPDNELKRI
+2811 KAEVKFPDDELKRI
-2825 ETEIE
+2825 ETEIG
-2830 TKAPEFQVKAKDIEG
+2830 TKGPEFQVEAKDIEG

-2898 PSVEIKG
+2898 PSIGIKG
-2905 TSVDLRTEGSDLEGK
+2905 TSVDLNTEGSDLEGK
-2920 GRKFKLPSL
+2920 GKKFKLPSL
-2929 SFSVPQAKEP
+2929 SFSVPQTKEL

-2956 KAEIKLPSNKSVEVE
+2956 KAEVKLPSNKSSVEVE
-2971 TKTLETKDTKKSTEG
+2971 TKALETKDTKKTTEG

-3011 VPPLDEDVKPVK
+3011 VPPLDKDVKPVE

-3055 IDREEKGKKFK
+3055 IDCEEQGKKFK
-3066 LPSLGFSASEA
+3066 LPSLGFSVSEA

-3084 GLSKT
+3084 GSSKT

-3094 LPEVKAEVKLPDDE
+3094 LPDVKAEVELPDDE
-3108 NLIKTSTAIEI
+3108 NLIKTSAIEI

-3148 GLTTQ
+3148 GLTSQ
-3153 SSTEEGSPLE
+3153 SSTEEGSALE
-3163 KDEEDGEPKNTVTA
+3163 KDEEDGEPENTATA
-3177 IETKTPEITVVSK
+3177 IETKAPEITVVSK

-3203 FKLPKFGLA
+3203 FKLPKFSLA

-3277 LSQSKGPDTNISL
+3277 LSQSKEPDTNISL
-3290 PKADVDV
+3290 PKADLDV
-3297 TAPEVKAEVQFSS
+3297 RAPEVKAEVQFSS

-3326 IKADINTT
+3326 IKADINTK
-3334 SEVKMPKITLP
+3334 SEVKMPKMTLP
-3345 TFGAVT
+3345 KFEAVT

-3364 KRGDVDLHVD
+3364 KRVDVDLHVD
-3374 TDPVDLNVKEGELK
+3374 TDPVDLNVKEWELK
-3388 KYEVQSPNAEAKGED
+3388 KYEVQLPSAEAKGED

-3451 KISDVDI
+3451 KISDIDI
-3458 KESSAVEATP
+3458 KESSMVPAVEATP
-3468 GPELDPGLK
+3468 APEIDPGLK

-3484 KFSFSKPSLKEPEVK
+3484 RFSFSKPSLKEPEVK

-3514 DMTTEIKLSADEDKN
+3514 NMTTEIKLSADEDKN
-3529 VLTAFEMT
+3529 VLTTFEMT
-3537 TSEAEVKSKTFKM
+3537 TSEAEIKSKKFKM
-3550 PTLKMPRFGSVSYD
+3550 PTLKMPRFGSTSYE

-3579 GSQLGEGAAVIIK
+3579 ENQLGEGAAVINK
-3592 GPKTDFKS
+3592 GPNIDL
-3600 DARKSEQQDQETLNT
+3600 DALKSEQDQETLNK
-3615 ESDSVVQGS
+3615 ESDSAVQGS

-3629 LPTFKMPQLGLSR
+3629 LPTFKIPRLGLSR
-3642 SKLEDESVHFEY
+3642 SKPEDESVHFEY
-3654 ENSEDQLE
+3654 ENNEDQLE
-3662 MKTAPKEDLSQK
+3662 MKTALKEENLSPK
-3674 LTLTSFGDILKSI
+3674 LTLTSFGDALKSI
-3687 DVDFDVRKVDK
+3687 DVDVDVRKVDK
-3698 VDLDVETSKQSHE
+3698 VDQISHE
-3711 PGEATTK
+3711 PGEATTM
-3718 HTSAKTKHDTTK
+3718 HTKTKHDATK

-3795 SEPVDPFIPSPTK
+3795 SEPVGPFIPSPTK
-3808 VTIKYSDESAGAGFE
+3808 VTVKYSDESAGAGSE
-3823 EMHSNI
+3823 EMHSDI
-3829 MTSTTRTELITDVP
+3829 MSSTTRTELITDVP
-3843 TLPEKVTILSSGV
+3843 SLPEKITILSSGV
-3856 SSSSEDTVRLM
+3856 SSSSEDTVRLS

-3873 ITSNIQPTPE
+3873 ITSNVQPTPE

-3904 SEGDDAPLWTVQDA
+3904 SEGDGAPSWTVQDA
-3918 QSATRTVKHLV
+3918 RSATRTVKHLV

-3965 SIQRLKDSVHTE
+3965 SIQRLRDSVHTE

>member
-1 MCDCFHLAL
+1 MV
-10 PNWHA
+10 A
-15 APSGTAGRRLRAPEP
+15 ADAAEEPGMEDWAGTATNSFCLPVLQSEGNSLLCAINTDPQRSGGNLIMGGAASHPPPPTEFSFLSSTRSPSSFPLSPIELLNPTRTITMSESGDDPRLSLGCVCAAELVHLPVTQFTDQYLLGKQLQNDMDCRSSLVIVYHMSRRSTTSKPGHEEP
-30 ATQDDSICEEPT
+30 AYKASKFNVRINTVDHLTDGGGSGSLRKSLPGRTLNSFTVGSGVGLNLKMNPGSEAGSGELSASELVRNAGLEAGPVKVKQKVLKNTQSRKSQWQYGDLTMDGEDCERQNLPHRTIQYVKSRLSLQRGRDPGHKDHLRSRSILRRQNT
-42 QFAEGERPRPQGS
+42 LTKRYGEQRYSGVTDMNRPG
-55 SPVQE
+55 
-60 YPEAAKY
+60 
-67 ADKECEEHDADHKA
+67 KEREIKHDADHKA

-116 VIVNTAQDGCAEGLV
+116 VIVNTTQDGCAEGLV

-200 TETEPTIDSDVIPE
+200 PETEPTIDSDVIPE
-214 EEVSST
+214 EDIGST
-220 EMREQ
+220 EMREK

-278 PIKSQDALKGKKKH
+278 PIKSQDGKKKKH
-292 KIKLSGLKRRG
+292 KIKLSGLTRRG

-312 TDVPTSGQ
+312 TDAPTSGQ

-340 YPIAETPEINEQA
+340 YPIAEKPEINEQA

-360 PVQHKVEL
+360 LVQQKVEL
-368 VSVDATLKTTDQT
+368 VSVDGTLKTT
-381 VVLGD
+381 VALGD
-386 EEGQS
+386 HESQS
-391 GAPKSPDEKKKK
+391 GTPKSPDEKKKR
-403 KERSELKMK
+403 KEKSEIKMK

-420 KKDAKAKSSPKRLK
+420 KKDTKAKSSPKRLK
-434 TLGASV
+434 TLGASI

-455 SSESKTRLMGDQSTV
+455 SSESKTKLMGDQSLV
-470 GIDNKSQGGESSK
+470 GVDNKSQGGESSK
-483 LISSKFITSQIIL
+483 LVSSKFITSQIIL

-504 LRKSPKKGDDKTQKG
+504 VRKSPKKGDDKTQKG
-519 KETKQKQS
+519 KETKHKQS
-527 KKSSPKDKQLELD
+527 KKSSPKHKQPELD
-540 MSNVANAEEMQTVND
+540 MSNVANAEEMQKVND
-555 QEPTTTTGR
+555 QEHTTITGR

-590 ADYKKRNK
+590 ADSKKRNK
-598 ESQAETVQMS
+598 ESLAETVQMS
-608 IDVHSVKEAVSKLPG
+608 IDVNSVKEAVSKLPG

-655 TKVAKP
+655 TKVPKP

-676 EISKTIFLTDNRFDF
+676 EISKTIFLTDNKFDF
-691 KKSQMEDATSP
+691 KKSQMEDSTSP
-702 TKCKSEEEAKEKEF
+702 TKCKSGEETKENEF

-754 GIDMQKPSFIQ
+754 GIDKQKPSFIQ
-765 EKELELTTETRKDE
+765 EKELTTETRKDE
-779 RQTGEVICK
+779 RQTEGVLCK

-802 MDESVKKD
+802 TDESVKKD
-810 GVLTNFNVSTDTKTI
+810 GDLTSFNVSTDTKTI

-843 NKLSKV
+843 NKLSKI

-886 ISVPKIKGTTVDIN
+886 IPVPKLKGTTVDIN
-900 TSKKDAAHTV
+900 TSRKDTSYTEAL
-910 AQAEGGQIPGGPES
+910 AEGGLIPGGPES

-935 EMAEAENP
+935 EMAQAEKP

-953 GEFDWEASKCT
+953 GEFDWEASKFT

-976 EFDLSLSKKEAHGKA
+976 EFELSLSKKEAQGKA

-1003 SPGKGN
+1003 TPGKGN

-1045 GVKTTKLAGPEIS
+1045 GVKTIKLAGPEIS
-1058 LSKKDAEVTLPEAK
+1058 LSKKDVEVTLPEAK
-1072 PEIKLTGTGT
+1072 PEIKPTEGS
-1082 GTDVNKDSVRSE
+1082 GTDVNKDSVRPE
-1094 EQKGMEKSDV
+1094 EQKGREKSDL
-1104 KIKTLQKEG
+1104 KIKTVHKEG

-1157 KIKDLDIE
+1157 EIKDLEVE

-1186 VEGSLSKFKMSPF
+1186 VEGSSSKFKMSPF

-1225 DGPGTDVTIPD
+1225 VGPGIDATIPD

-1274 SQKANV
+1274 FQKVDV

-1291 KLTDAEHE
+1291 KLIDAEHE
-1299 EPGIRLKGKFP
+1299 ERGIRLKGKFP
-1310 QIGVQQDVEYSA
+1310 QTGVQQDVEYSA
-1322 SKPEIPVPFSDAKA
+1322 SKPEIPLPFSDAKA
-1336 EVKLLQVDGEKI
+1336 EVKLSQVDGEK
-1348 NFSSPVVLNETPEL
+1348 NQCF
-1362 EIPTTKAE
+1362 IPTMEAE
-1370 HHLAGQEEK
+1370 NHLAGQEEK

-1404 DTDVMETEGKVDNKT
+1404 DTDVMEAEGKADNKT

-1425 PTDVSLGKAEILI
+1425 PTADVSLGKAEILI
-1438 SSGKVEVGKPEVQ
+1438 SSGEVEVGKPEVQ
-1451 TQPTVEGQGGKFKMP
+1451 TQPTIEGQGGKFKMP

-1473 KVKGPEAKKEVEM
+1473 KVKGPEAKKDVEV
-1486 KLTETKTDIK
+1486 KRTETKTDIQM
-1496 IPDANFEAPDVEQSP
+1496 PDANFEAPDVEQSP

-1547 AVTIVA
+1547 AVTVVA

-1559 NIDVDTHLFESKT
+1559 NIDVDTHLLESTT
-1572 EVALSSDDVNKYS
+1572 EVALLSDDVNKYS
-1585 IEVEATAPQI
+1585 IEMEATAPQI
-1595 KVPKKEKEGS
+1595 KVSKKGS

-1617 KFGLSVQSSTEKE
+1617 KFGLSVQSSTE
-1630 PPLDKD
+1630 
-1636 LKTGQGQITTSG
+1636 
-1648 EILSTSLEAPRID
+1648 
-1661 VKAPSVALKTTGTES
+1661 
-1676 EGRGRK
+1676 
-1682 FKLPSLGFS
+1682 
-1691 ASQTKGPDTD
+1691 
-1701 ITLPTTE
+1701 
-1708 VDITLPTTEVDVTA
+1708 
-1722 PEVKAEIQLPEE
+1722 EE
-1734 KFNKSFEVE
+1734 
-1743 AKAPEFKGT
+1743 
-1752 RKETEGSPS
+1752 
-1761 KFKMPTFKMPKF
+1761 
-1773 GLSGQSSTAEVPPLD
+1773 PPLD
-1788 KDLKTGEGEI
+1788 KDLKTGEGQM

-1805 VGRLEAPRIDVKAPS
+1805 
-1820 VALEITGTESEG
+1820 IT
-1832 RGRKFKLPSLGFSAS
+1832 
-1847 QTKGPHTDIILRTTD
+1847 
-1862 VDISLPTTDVDI
+1862 
-1874 SLPTTDVDISLP
+1874 
-1886 TTDVHVTAPEV
+1886 
-1897 KAEIQ
+1897 
-1902 LPEEKFNKSFEVE
+1902 
-1915 AKAPEFKSTRKETE
+1915 
-1929 GSPSK
+1929 
-1934 FKMPTFKMPKFG
+1934 
-1946 LSSQSSTAEV
+1946 
-1956 PPLDKDLKTGEGEI
+1956 
-1970 TTSGEILVGSLEAPR
+1970 
-1985 IDVKAPSV
+1985 
-1993 ALETTGTE
+1993 
-2001 SEGRGRKFKLP
+2001 
-2012 SLGFSASQTKG
+2012 
-2023 PDTDIILPTTE
+2023 
-2034 VDINL
+2034 
-2039 PTTEVDVTAPEVKA
+2039 
-2053 EIQLPEEKFN
+2053 
-2063 KSFEVEAKAP
+2063 
-2073 EFKGTRKETEGSPS
+2073 
-2087 KFKMPTFKMPK
+2087 
-2098 FGLSGQSSTAE
+2098 
-2109 LPSLDKDLK
+2109 
-2118 TGEGEITTSGEIL
+2118 
-2131 VGSLE
+2131 
-2136 APRIDVKA
+2136 
-2144 PSVALETTGTESEG
+2144 
-2158 RGRKFKLPSLGFS
+2158 
-2171 ASQTKGPDTDIIL
+2171 
-2184 PTTEVDISLPST
+2184 
-2196 EVDVTAPEV
+2196 
-2205 KAEIQLPEEKF
+2205 
-2216 NKSFEVE
+2216 
-2223 AKAPEFKST
+2223 
-2232 RKETEGSPSKFKM
+2232 
-2245 PTFKMPKFGLSSQ
+2245 
-2258 SSTAEVP
+2258 
-2265 PLDKD
+2265 
-2270 LKTGEGEITTSGEI
+2270 
-2284 LVGSLEAPRIDVKAP
+2284 
-2299 SVALETTGTESEGR
+2299 
-2313 GRKFKLPSLGFSA
+2313 
-2326 SQTKGPDTDIIL
+2326 
-2338 PTTEV
+2338 
-2343 DISLPTTEVDVTA
+2343 
-2356 PEVKAE
+2356 
-2362 IQLPEEKFNKSFE
+2362 
-2375 VEAKAPEFKG
+2375 
-2385 TRKETEGSPS
+2385 
-2395 KFKMPTFKMP
+2395 
-2405 KFGLSGQSSTAE
+2405 
-2417 LPSLDKDLKTGEGE
+2417 
-2431 ITTSGEI
+2431 
-2438 LVGSLEAPRIDV
+2438 
-2450 KAPSVALETTGTE
+2450 
-2463 SEGRGRKFKLPSLG
+2463 
-2477 FSASQTKGPDTD
+2477 
-2489 IILPTTEVDISL
+2489 
-2501 PTTEVDVTAPEVKAE
+2501 
-2516 IQLPEEKFN
+2516 
-2525 KSFEV
+2525 
-2530 EAKAPEFKGTR
+2530 
-2541 KETEGSPSK
+2541 
-2550 FKMPTF
+2550 
-2556 KMPKFGLS
+2556 
-2564 GQSSTAELPSLDK
+2564 
-2577 DLKTGEGEITTS
+2577 
-2589 GEILVGSLEAPRIDV
+2589 
-2604 KAPSVALETTGT
+2604 
-2616 ESEGRGRKFK
+2616 
-2626 LPSLGFSASQTKG
+2626 
-2639 PDTDISLPT
+2639 
-2648 TDVDIS
+2648 
-2654 LPATDV
+2654 
-2660 HVTAPEVKAEI
+2660 
-2671 QIPEEK
+2671 
-2677 LSKSFEVEAKAPE
+2677 
-2690 FKGTR
+2690 
-2695 KETEGSPSKFKM
+2695 
-2707 PTFKMPKFGLSG
+2707 
-2719 QSFTAEVPPLDKDL
+2719 
-2733 KIPGGEMTMSEE
+2733 GGEMTMSEE
-2745 VIVVSTEEPSV
+2745 VIVVSTEGPSV

-2781 PSLGFSAIQAKVP
+2781 PSLGFSATQAKVP
-2794 DTDFS
+2794 DTDLN

-2804 DVTQPEI
+2804 DVTQPEL
-2811 KAEVKFPDNELKRI
+2811 KAEVKFPDDELKRI
-2825 ETEIE
+2825 ETEIG
-2830 TKAPEFQVKAKDIEG
+2830 TKGPEFQVKAKDIEG

-2898 PSVEIKG
+2898 PSIGIKG
-2905 TSVDLRTEGSDLEGK
+2905 TSVDLSTEGSDLEGK
-2920 GRKFKLPSL
+2920 GKKFKLPSL
-2929 SFSVPQAKEP
+2929 SFSVPQTKEL

-2956 KAEIKLPSNKSVEVE
+2956 KAEVKLPSNKSSVEVE
-2971 TKTLETKDTKKSTEG
+2971 TKALETKDTKKTTEG

-3011 VPPLDEDVKPVK
+3011 VPPLDKDVKPVE

-3066 LPSLGFSASEA
+3066 LPSLGFSVSEA

-3084 GLSKT
+3084 GSSKT

-3094 LPEVKAEVKLPDDE
+3094 LPDVKAEVKLPDDE
-3108 NLIKTSTAIEI
+3108 NLIKTSAIEI

-3148 GLTTQ
+3148 GLTSQ
-3153 SSTEEGSPLE
+3153 SSTEEGSALE
-3163 KDEEDGEPKNTVTA
+3163 KDEEDGEPENTATA
-3177 IETKTPEITVVSK
+3177 IETKAPEITVVSK

-3203 FKLPKFGLA
+3203 FKLPKFSLA

-3277 LSQSKGPDTNISL
+3277 LSQSKEPDTNISL
-3290 PKADVDV
+3290 PKADLDV
-3297 TAPEVKAEVQFSS
+3297 RAPEVKAEVQFSS

-3326 IKADINTT
+3326 IKADINTK
-3334 SEVKMPKITLP
+3334 SEVKMPKMTLP
-3345 TFGAVT
+3345 KFEAVT

-3364 KRGDVDLHVD
+3364 KRVDVDLHVD
-3374 TDPVDLNVKEGELK
+3374 TDPVDLNVKEWELK
-3388 KYEVQSPNAEAKGED
+3388 KYEVQLPSAEAKGED

-3451 KISDVDI
+3451 KISDIDI
-3458 KESSAVEATP
+3458 KESSMVPAVEATP
-3468 GPELDPGLK
+3468 APEIDPGLK

-3484 KFSFSKPSLKEPEVK
+3484 RFSFSKPSLKEPEVK

-3514 DMTTEIKLSADEDKN
+3514 NMTTEIKLSADEDKN
-3529 VLTAFEMT
+3529 VLTTFEMT
-3537 TSEAEVKSKTFKM
+3537 TSEAEIKSKKFKM
-3550 PTLKMPRFGSVSYD
+3550 PTLKMPRFGSTSYE

-3579 GSQLGEGAAVIIK
+3579 ENQLGEGAAVIIK
-3592 GPKTDFKS
+3592 GPNIDFKS
-3600 DARKSEQQDQETLNT
+3600 DALKSEQDQETLNK
-3615 ESDSVVQGS
+3615 ESDSAVQGS

-3629 LPTFKMPQLGLSR
+3629 LPTFKIPRLGLSR
-3642 SKLEDESVHFEY
+3642 SKPEDESVHFEY
-3654 ENSEDQLE
+3654 ENNEDQLE
-3662 MKTAPKEDLSQK
+3662 MKTALKEENLSPK
-3674 LTLTSFGDILKSI
+3674 LTLTSFGDALKSI
-3687 DVDFDVRKVDK
+3687 DVDVDVRKVDK
-3698 VDLDVETSKQSHE
+3698 VDQISHE
-3711 PGEATTK
+3711 PGEATTM
-3718 HTSAKTKHDTTK
+3718 HTKTKHDATK

-3795 SEPVDPFIPSPTK
+3795 SEPVGPFIPSPTK
-3808 VTIKYSDESAGAGFE
+3808 VTVKYSDESAGAGSE
-3823 EMHSNI
+3823 EMHSDI
-3829 MTSTTRTELITDVP
+3829 MSSTTRTELITDVP
-3843 TLPEKVTILSSGV
+3843 SLPEKITILSSGV
-3856 SSSSEDTVRLM
+3856 SSSSEDTVRLS

-3873 ITSNIQPTPE
+3873 ITSNVQPTPE

-3904 SEGDDAPLWTVQDA
+3904 SEGDGAPSWTVQDA
-3918 QSATRTVKHLV
+3918 RSATRTVKHLV

-3965 SIQRLKDSVHTE
+3965 SIQRLRDSVHTE

>member
-1 MCDCFHLAL
+1 MCDCFHLAF

-214 EEVSST
+214 EEVGST

-312 TDVPTSGQ
+312 TDAPTSGQ

-381 VVLGD
+381 VALGD

-391 GAPKSPDEKKKK
+391 GVPKSPDEKKKK

-470 GIDNKSQGGESSK
+470 GIDNKSQGEESSK

-527 KKSSPKDKQLELD
+527 KKSSPKHKQLELD

-608 IDVHSVKEAVSKLPG
+608 IDVDSVKEAVSKLPG

-661 KQEEHLT
+661 KQEEHLP

-676 EISKTIFLTDNRFDF
+676 EISKTIFLTDNKFDF
-691 KKSQMEDATSP
+691 KKSQMEDDTSP
-702 TKCKSEEEAKEKEF
+702 PKCKSEEEAKEKEF

-731 STRPKITMPSFGM
+731 STRSKITMPSFGM

-765 EKELELTTETRKDE
+765 EKELTTETRKDE

-802 MDESVKKD
+802 TDESVKKD
-810 GVLTNFNVSTDTKTI
+810 GVLTSFNVSTDTKTI
-825 LAISLESKETSD
+825 LAISLESKEASD

-864 DEGMTKPLDRDGK
+864 DEGTTKPLDRDGK

-910 AQAEGGQIPGGPES
+910 ALAEGGQIPGGPES
-924 DTVLKSSDVPK
+924 DTVLKSLDVPK

-1003 SPGKGN
+1003 TPGKGN

-1016 MQLEKPGEVKPL
+1016 MQLEKHGEVKPL

-1072 PEIKLTGTGT
+1072 LEIKLTEGT

-1094 EQKGMEKSDV
+1094 EQKRMEKSDV

-1157 KIKDLDIE
+1157 EIKDLEIE
-1165 GTGSST
+1165 GTGSPT

-1225 DGPGTDVTIPD
+1225 YGPGTDVTIPD

-1274 SQKANV
+1274 SQKVNV

-1322 SKPEIPVPFSDAKA
+1322 PKPEIPVPFSDAKA

-1370 HHLAGQEEK
+1370 HHLDGQEEK
-1379 MKLSKIGI
+1379 MKRSKIGI

-1404 DTDVMETEGKVDNKT
+1404 DTDVMDAEGKVDNKT

-1473 KVKGPEAKKEVEM
+1473 KVKGPEAKKEVKV

-1531 NVEGDDI
+1531 NAEGDDI
-1538 DKDIPDEVL
+1538 DKNIPDEVL

-1553 PSSDLS
+1553 PSSDHS

-1636 LKTGQGQITTSG
+1636 LKTGEGQITTSG

-1661 VKAPSVALKTTGTES
+1661 VKAPSVALK
-1676 EGRGRK
+1676 
-1682 FKLPSLGFS
+1682 
-1691 ASQTKGPDTD
+1691 
-1701 ITLPTTE
+1701 
-1708 VDITLPTTEVDVTA
+1708 
-1722 PEVKAEIQLPEE
+1722 
-1734 KFNKSFEVE
+1734 
-1743 AKAPEFKGT
+1743 
-1752 RKETEGSPS
+1752 
-1761 KFKMPTFKMPKF
+1761 
-1773 GLSGQSSTAEVPPLD
+1773 
-1788 KDLKTGEGEI
+1788 
-1798 TTSGEIL
+1798 
-1805 VGRLEAPRIDVKAPS
+1805 
-1820 VALEITGTESEG
+1820 
-1832 RGRKFKLPSLGFSAS
+1832 
-1847 QTKGPHTDIILRTTD
+1847 
-1862 VDISLPTTDVDI
+1862 
-1874 SLPTTDVDISLP
+1874 
-1886 TTDVHVTAPEV
+1886 
-1897 KAEIQ
+1897 
-1902 LPEEKFNKSFEVE
+1902 
-1915 AKAPEFKSTRKETE
+1915 
-1929 GSPSK
+1929 
-1934 FKMPTFKMPKFG
+1934 
-1946 LSSQSSTAEV
+1946 
-1956 PPLDKDLKTGEGEI
+1956 
-1970 TTSGEILVGSLEAPR
+1970 
-1985 IDVKAPSV
+1985 
-1993 ALETTGTE
+1993 
-2001 SEGRGRKFKLP
+2001 
-2012 SLGFSASQTKG
+2012 
-2023 PDTDIILPTTE
+2023 
-2034 VDINL
+2034 
-2039 PTTEVDVTAPEVKA
+2039 
-2053 EIQLPEEKFN
+2053 
-2063 KSFEVEAKAP
+2063 
-2073 EFKGTRKETEGSPS
+2073 
-2087 KFKMPTFKMPK
+2087 
-2098 FGLSGQSSTAE
+2098 
-2109 LPSLDKDLK
+2109 
-2118 TGEGEITTSGEIL
+2118 
-2131 VGSLE
+2131 
-2136 APRIDVKA
+2136 
-2144 PSVALETTGTESEG
+2144 
-2158 RGRKFKLPSLGFS
+2158 
-2171 ASQTKGPDTDIIL
+2171 
-2184 PTTEVDISLPST
+2184 
-2196 EVDVTAPEV
+2196 
-2205 KAEIQLPEEKF
+2205 
-2216 NKSFEVE
+2216 
-2223 AKAPEFKST
+2223 
-2232 RKETEGSPSKFKM
+2232 
-2245 PTFKMPKFGLSSQ
+2245 
-2258 SSTAEVP
+2258 
-2265 PLDKD
+2265 
-2270 LKTGEGEITTSGEI
+2270 
-2284 LVGSLEAPRIDVKAP
+2284 
-2299 SVALETTGTESEGR
+2299 
-2313 GRKFKLPSLGFSA
+2313 
-2326 SQTKGPDTDIIL
+2326 
-2338 PTTEV
+2338 
-2343 DISLPTTEVDVTA
+2343 
-2356 PEVKAE
+2356 
-2362 IQLPEEKFNKSFE
+2362 
-2375 VEAKAPEFKG
+2375 
-2385 TRKETEGSPS
+2385 
-2395 KFKMPTFKMP
+2395 
-2405 KFGLSGQSSTAE
+2405 
-2417 LPSLDKDLKTGEGE
+2417 
-2431 ITTSGEI
+2431 
-2438 LVGSLEAPRIDV
+2438 
-2450 KAPSVALETTGTE
+2450 
-2463 SEGRGRKFKLPSLG
+2463 
-2477 FSASQTKGPDTD
+2477 
-2489 IILPTTEVDISL
+2489 
-2501 PTTEVDVTAPEVKAE
+2501 
-2516 IQLPEEKFN
+2516 
-2525 KSFEV
+2525 
-2530 EAKAPEFKGTR
+2530 
-2541 KETEGSPSK
+2541 
-2550 FKMPTF
+2550 
-2556 KMPKFGLS
+2556 
-2564 GQSSTAELPSLDK
+2564 
-2577 DLKTGEGEITTS
+2577 
-2589 GEILVGSLEAPRIDV
+2589 
-2604 KAPSVALETTGT
+2604 TTGT

-2677 LSKSFEVEAKAPE
+2677 FNKSFEVEAKAPE

-2707 PTFKMPKFGLSG
+2707 PTFKMPRFGLSG
-2719 QSFTAEVPPLDKDL
+2719 QSSTAELPSLDKDLKTGEGEITTSGEILVGSLEAPRIDVKAPSVALETTGTESEGKGRKFKLPSLGFSASQTKGPDTDISLPTTDVDISLPATDVHVTAPEVKAEIQLPEEKFNKSFEAEAKAPEFKGTRKETEGSPSKFKMPTFKMPRFGLSGQSSTAEVPPLDKDL

-2772 EGKGKRFKL
+2772 EGKGKRFKM
-2781 PSLGFSAIQAKVP
+2781 PSLGFSATQAKVP

-2830 TKAPEFQVKAKDIEG
+2830 TKAPEFQVEAKDIEG

-2956 KAEIKLPSNKSVEVE
+2956 KAEIKLPNNKSVEVE
-2971 TKTLETKDTKKSTEG
+2971 TKALETKDTKKSTEG

-3023 GKITTSE
+3023 GKLPTSE
-3030 EVIVVTTEA
+3030 EIIVVTTEA

-3055 IDREEKGKKFK
+3055 IDGEEKGKKFK

-3094 LPEVKAEVKLPDDE
+3094 LPEVKAEVKLPGDE

-3148 GLTTQ
+3148 WLTTQ

-3163 KDEEDGEPKNTVTA
+3163 KDEEDGEPKNTA

-3250 PSVDLRSSETDD
+3250 PSVDLRSSEIDD

-3345 TFGAVT
+3345 KFGAVT

-3388 KYEVQSPNAEAKGED
+3388 KYEVQSPSAEAKGED

-3416 NWTFPSISFSRTGGK
+3416 NWTFPNISFSRTGGK
-3431 APDVDVNMET
+3431 APDVDVNMEA

-3468 GPELDPGLK
+3468 APELDPGLK

-3484 KFSFSKPSLKEPEVK
+3484 KFSFSNPSLKEHEVK

-3514 DMTTEIKLSADEDKN
+3514 DMTTEIKLSADEGKN

-3537 TSEAEVKSKTFKM
+3537 TSEAEVKSKKFKM
-3550 PTLKMPRFGSVSYD
+3550 PTLKMPRFGSVSYE

-3600 DARKSEQQDQETLNT
+3600 DACKSEQQDQETLNT

-3629 LPTFKMPQLGLSR
+3629 LPTFKMPLMGLSR

-3662 MKTAPKEDLSQK
+3662 MKTAPKEEDLSQK

-3698 VDLDVETSKQSHE
+3698 VDQDIETSKQSHE

-3808 VTIKYSDESAGAGFE
+3808 VTVKYSDESAGAGFE
-3823 EMHSNI
+3823 EMHSDI

-3843 TLPEKVTILSSGV
+3843 TFPEKVTILSSGV
-3856 SSSSEDTVRLM
+3856 SSSSEDTVRLT

-3873 ITSNIQPTPE
+3873 ITSNVQPTPE

-3890 SAVQVQSGEGFALQ
+3890 SAVQVKSGEGFALQ
-3904 SEGDDAPLWTVQDA
+3904 SEGDDAPLWMVQDA
-3918 QSATRTVKHLV
+3918 RSATRTVKHLV
-3929 QETTTERSENKET
+3929 QETTTERNENKET

>member
-1 MCDCFHLAL
+1 MCDCFHLAF

-67 ADKECEEHDADHKA
+67 ADKE
-81 GSGHKG
+81 
-87 KKSGLGSIFE
+87 
-97 RTSTPK
+97 
-103 MSKLKEAPSPEGG
+103 EAPSPEGG

-137 EGIFI
+137 DGIFI

-193 LKRQPDF
+193 LKRQPDI

-214 EEVSST
+214 GEVSST

-278 PIKSQDALKGKKKH
+278 PIKSQVALKGKKKH
-292 KIKLSGLKRRG
+292 KIKLSGLTRRG

-312 TDVPTSGQ
+312 TDAPTSGQ

-353 GEAMESD
+353 GEAVESG

-368 VSVDATLKTTDQT
+368 VSVDATLKTADQT

-386 EEGQS
+386 QEGQS
-391 GAPKSPDEKKKK
+391 AAPKSPDEKKKK
-403 KERSELKMK
+403 KERSDLKIK

-440 DTEDLPEA
+440 ETEDLPEA

-455 SSESKTRLMGDQSTV
+455 SSESKTKLLGDQSTV
-470 GIDNKSQGGESSK
+470 GVDSKNQGGESSK
-483 LISSKFITSQIIL
+483 LISSKSITSQISL
-496 PKVELDIS
+496 PKVELDLS
-504 LRKSPKKGDDKTQKG
+504 VRKSPKKGDDKTQKG

-527 KKSSPKDKQLELD
+527 KKSSPKRKRPELD
-540 MSNVANAEEMQTVND
+540 VSNVANAEEMQKVSD
-555 QEPTTTTGR
+555 QEPTTITGC

-590 ADYKKRNK
+590 ETKADFKKRNK
-598 ESQAETVQMS
+598 ESKAETVQMS
-608 IDVHSVKEAVSKLPG
+608 IDVDSVKEAVSKLPG

-655 TKVAKP
+655 TKVTKP
-661 KQEEHLT
+661 KQEHMT
-668 RSDTTASS
+668 SSDTTASS
-676 EISKTIFLTDNRFDF
+676 EISKTIFLTDSRFDF
-691 KKSQMEDATSP
+691 KKSQMEDSTSP
-702 TKCKSEEEAKEKEF
+702 TKCKGEEETKEKEF
-716 DTTNGKAATKEELKT
+716 DTTNGKAATTEELKT

-765 EKELELTTETRKDE
+765 EKELTMETRKDE

-802 MDESVKKD
+802 TDELFKKD
-810 GVLTNFNVSTDTKTI
+810 GGLTSFNVSTDTKTI

-849 RISPSGKPS
+849 GLSPLGTPS

-864 DEGMTKPLDRDGK
+864 DEGTTKPLDRDGK

-886 ISVPKIKGTTVDIN
+886 ISVPKIKGTTVIN
-900 TSKKDAAHTV
+900 TSKKDTAHTE
-910 AQAEGGQIPGGPES
+910 APAKGGLIPEG
-924 DTVLKSSDVPK
+924 DTLLKSSDVPK
-935 EMAEAENP
+935 EIAEAEKP
-943 QVEIKPTETE
+943 QMEIKPTKTE
-953 GEFDWEASKCT
+953 GEFDWEASKFE

-976 EFDLSLSKKEAHGKA
+976 EFDLSLSKKEVHGKA
-991 AGKLPEASKAEV
+991 AGKLPEASKTEV
-1003 SPGKGN
+1003 TPGKGN

-1016 MQLEKPGEVKPL
+1016 MQLEKPGEVNPL

-1072 PEIKLTGTGT
+1072 TEIKLTEGSE
-1082 GTDVNKDSVRSE
+1082 TDVNKDSVRPQE
-1094 EQKGMEKSDV
+1094 KKGIEKSDL
-1104 KIKTLQKEG
+1104 KIKTVQKGG
-1113 EAKGHGHK
+1113 EAKGHK

-1157 KIKDLDIE
+1157 EIKDLEVE

-1171 KLDVRAPGIKVETKD
+1171 KLDVGAPGIKVETKD
-1186 VEGSLSKFKMSPF
+1186 VEGSSSKFKMSPF
-1199 KISRFGAATPN
+1199 KIPRIGAATPI
-1210 LSGEVSEASETHTLE
+1210 LSGEVSEASETHTVE
-1225 DGPGTDVTIPD
+1225 DGPGIDATIPD

-1274 SQKANV
+1274 SQKVDV
-1280 DVTLFKGDTEI
+1280 DVTLFKGETEI
-1291 KLTDAEHE
+1291 KLIDAEHE

-1310 QIGVQQDVEYSA
+1310 QIGVQQDVEYST
-1322 SKPEIPVPFSDAKA
+1322 SKPEIAMPFSDAKA
-1336 EVKLLQVDGEKI
+1336 EVKLSQVDGEKI
-1348 NFSSPVVLNETPEL
+1348 NFSSPVVLIETPVL
-1362 EIPTTKAE
+1362 EIPTMKTE
-1370 HHLAGQEEK
+1370 NHLDGQEEK
-1379 MKLSKIGI
+1379 IQLSKIEI
-1387 KMPKIKG
+1387 KMPKMKG
-1394 PEFQLGLSSK
+1394 PEFKLGLSSK
-1404 DTDVMETEGKVDNKT
+1404 DTDVMEAEGKVDNKA
-1419 KVEVPV
+1419 KAEVPV
-1425 PTDVSLGKAEILI
+1425 PTADVSLGKAEILI
-1438 SSGKVEVGKPEVQ
+1438 PSERVEVGKPEVQ
-1451 TQPTVEGQGGKFKMP
+1451 TQPTVEGPGGRFKMP

-1473 KVKGPEAKKEVEM
+1473 KVKGPEAKRDVEV
-1486 KLTETKTDIK
+1486 KLTEKKTDIK
-1496 IPDANFEAPDVEQSP
+1496 ISDADFEAPDVEQSP
-1511 SKFNMPTFKLPK
+1511 SKFSMPTFKLPK
-1523 LGLGTSDK
+1523 LGLGTSNK

-1547 AVTIVA
+1547 EVTIVA

-1559 NIDVDTHLFESKT
+1559 NIDADTHLLESKT

-1585 IEVEATAPQI
+1585 IEEEATAPQI
-1595 KVPKKEKEGS
+1595 KVSKKEKEGS

-1617 KFGLSVQSSTEKE
+1617 KFGLSVQSSTEEE

-1636 LKTGQGQITTSG
+1636 LKTGEGEITTSG
-1648 EILSTSLEAPRID
+1648 EILVGSLEAPRID
-1661 VKAPSVALKTTGTES
+1661 IKAPSVALKTTGTES

-1701 ITLPTTE
+1701 ITLPTTDD
-1708 VDITLPTTEVDVTA
+1708 VTLPTTDVDVTV
-1722 PEVKAEIQLPEE
+1722 PQVKTEIKRPEE

-1743 AKAPEFKGT
+1743 AKAPEFKRT
-1752 RKETEGSPS
+1752 KKETEGSPS
-1761 KFKMPTFKMPKF
+1761 KYKMPTFKMPKF
-1773 GLSGQSSTAEVPPLD
+1773 GLSV
-1788 KDLKTGEGEI
+1788 
-1798 TTSGEIL
+1798 
-1805 VGRLEAPRIDVKAPS
+1805 
-1820 VALEITGTESEG
+1820 
-1832 RGRKFKLPSLGFSAS
+1832 
-1847 QTKGPHTDIILRTTD
+1847 
-1862 VDISLPTTDVDI
+1862 
-1874 SLPTTDVDISLP
+1874 
-1886 TTDVHVTAPEV
+1886 
-1897 KAEIQ
+1897 
-1902 LPEEKFNKSFEVE
+1902 
-1915 AKAPEFKSTRKETE
+1915 
-1929 GSPSK
+1929 
-1934 FKMPTFKMPKFG
+1934 
-1946 LSSQSSTAEV
+1946 QSSTAEV

-1970 TTSGEILVGSLEAPR
+1970 TTSGEILVGSLEEPS

-1993 ALETTGTE
+1993 DLKSTETE

-2023 PDTDIILPTTE
+2023 PDTDITLPTT
-2034 VDINL
+2034 D
-2039 PTTEVDVTAPEVKA
+2039 VDVTVPEVKA
-2053 EIQLPEEKFN
+2053 EIKVPEERFN

-2073 EFKGTRKETEGSPS
+2073 EFKGTKIETEGSPS
-2087 KFKMPTFKMPK
+2087 KYKMPTFKMPK
-2098 FGLSGQSSTAE
+2098 FGLS
-2109 LPSLDKDLK
+2109 
-2118 TGEGEITTSGEIL
+2118 I
-2131 VGSLE
+2131 
-2136 APRIDVKA
+2136 
-2144 PSVALETTGTESEG
+2144 
-2158 RGRKFKLPSLGFS
+2158 
-2171 ASQTKGPDTDIIL
+2171 
-2184 PTTEVDISLPST
+2184 
-2196 EVDVTAPEV
+2196 
-2205 KAEIQLPEEKF
+2205 
-2216 NKSFEVE
+2216 
-2223 AKAPEFKST
+2223 
-2232 RKETEGSPSKFKM
+2232 
-2245 PTFKMPKFGLSSQ
+2245 Q

-2270 LKTGEGEITTSGEI
+2270 LKTT
-2284 LVGSLEAPRIDVKAP
+2284 
-2299 SVALETTGTESEGR
+2299 
-2313 GRKFKLPSLGFSA
+2313 
-2326 SQTKGPDTDIIL
+2326 
-2338 PTTEV
+2338 
-2343 DISLPTTEVDVTA
+2343 
-2356 PEVKAE
+2356 
-2362 IQLPEEKFNKSFE
+2362 
-2375 VEAKAPEFKG
+2375 
-2385 TRKETEGSPS
+2385 
-2395 KFKMPTFKMP
+2395 
-2405 KFGLSGQSSTAE
+2405 
-2417 LPSLDKDLKTGEGE
+2417 
-2431 ITTSGEI
+2431 
-2438 LVGSLEAPRIDV
+2438 
-2450 KAPSVALETTGTE
+2450 
-2463 SEGRGRKFKLPSLG
+2463 
-2477 FSASQTKGPDTD
+2477 
-2489 IILPTTEVDISL
+2489 
-2501 PTTEVDVTAPEVKAE
+2501 
-2516 IQLPEEKFN
+2516 
-2525 KSFEV
+2525 
-2530 EAKAPEFKGTR
+2530 
-2541 KETEGSPSK
+2541 
-2550 FKMPTF
+2550 
-2556 KMPKFGLS
+2556 
-2564 GQSSTAELPSLDK
+2564 
-2577 DLKTGEGEITTS
+2577 
-2589 GEILVGSLEAPRIDV
+2589 
-2604 KAPSVALETTGT
+2604 
-2616 ESEGRGRKFK
+2616 
-2626 LPSLGFSASQTKG
+2626 
-2639 PDTDISLPT
+2639 
-2648 TDVDIS
+2648 
-2654 LPATDV
+2654 
-2660 HVTAPEVKAEI
+2660 
-2671 QIPEEK
+2671 
-2677 LSKSFEVEAKAPE
+2677 
-2690 FKGTR
+2690 
-2695 KETEGSPSKFKM
+2695 
-2707 PTFKMPKFGLSG
+2707 
-2719 QSFTAEVPPLDKDL
+2719 
-2733 KIPGGEMTMSEE
+2733 GGEMTMSEE
-2745 VIVVSTEEPSV
+2745 VIVVSTEGPSV

-2763 ESKKEGSER
+2763 ESKKQESER

-2781 PSLGFSAIQAKVP
+2781 PSLGFSATQAKVP
-2794 DTDFS
+2794 DTGLS

-2804 DVTQPEI
+2804 DVTQPEL
-2811 KAEVKFPDNELKRI
+2811 KAEVKFPDDELKRI
-2825 ETEIE
+2825 ETVIE
-2830 TKAPEFQVKAKDIEG
+2830 TKGPEFQVEAKDIEG

-2860 GLATQSSTEE
+2860 GLTTQSSTEE
-2870 VPSFDKD
+2870 IPSFDKGT
-2877 VKIGGG
+2877 KIGGG

-2898 PSVEIKG
+2898 PSIEIKG
-2905 TSVDLRTEGSDLEGK
+2905 TSVDLSTEGSDLEGK

-2948 VDVKVPEV
+2948 VEVKVPQV
-2956 KAEIKLPSNKSVEVE
+2956 KAEIKLPSNKSSVEME
-2971 TKTLETKDTKKSTEG
+2971 TKALETKDTKKTTEG

-3011 VPPLDEDVKPVK
+3011 VPPLDKGVKPVE

-3066 LPSLGFSASEA
+3066 LPSLGFSATEA
-3077 KGTGSDL
+3077 KGTSS

-3094 LPEVKAEVKLPDDE
+3094 LPEVKAEVKLPDEE
-3108 NLIKTSTAIEI
+3108 NLIKTSSAIEI
-3119 KGPEIKTVTKDT
+3119 KGPEIKTVTKDADGSPSKFKMPGFKLPKFGLTTQSSTEEGPPLEKDEEDSEPKNTVTTIDTKATEIMVVSKDT

-3148 GLTTQ
+3148 GL
-3153 SSTEEGSPLE
+3153 
-3163 KDEEDGEPKNTVTA
+3163 
-3177 IETKTPEITVVSK
+3177 
-3190 DTDGSPSKFKMPT
+3190 
-3203 FKLPKFGLA
+3203 A

-3221 DVKTVR
+3221 DAKTVK
-3227 GESTTLEEVLTVT
+3227 GESSTLEEVLTVT

-3277 LSQSKGPDTNISL
+3277 LSQSKGPDTNIRL

-3297 TAPEVKAEVQFSS
+3297 TAPEVKAEIQFSDV
-3310 AKVEQPSV
+3310 KVEQPSG
-3318 QMDVKSPE
+3318 QMDIKSPE
-3326 IKADINTT
+3326 IEAVIDTT
-3334 SEVKMPKITLP
+3334 SEVKMPTITLP
-3345 TFGAVT
+3345 KLGAVT

-3388 KYEVQSPNAEAKGED
+3388 KYEVQLPGSEAKGED
-3403 VPTVELEGKVKRL
+3403 EPTVELEGKVKRL

-3431 APDVDVNMET
+3431 ASEVDVNMEA

-3451 KISDVDI
+3451 KISDIDV
-3458 KESSAVEATP
+3458 KKSSMVPAVEATP
-3468 GPELDPGLK
+3468 APELDPGLK

-3499 AELPDH
+3499 ADLPDH
-3505 GIEVENYET
+3505 RIEVKNYET
-3514 DMTTEIKLSADEDKN
+3514 DMTTEIKLSADEDKY

-3537 TSEAEVKSKTFKM
+3537 TSEAEVKSKKFKM
-3550 PTLKMPRFGSVSYD
+3550 PTLKMPRFGSASYEA
-3564 VTTETH
+3564 TAETH
-3570 ISDKTAEDD
+3570 ISDKTADDD

-3592 GPKTDFKS
+3592 GPKIDFKS
-3600 DARKSEQQDQETLNT
+3600 DAPKSEQPDQETLNT
-3615 ESDSVVQGS
+3615 ESDGAVQGS

-3629 LPTFKMPQLGLSR
+3629 LPTFKIPRLGVSR
-3642 SKLEDESVHFEY
+3642 SKPEDESVHFEH
-3654 ENSEDQLE
+3654 ENIEDQLE
-3662 MKTAPKEDLSQK
+3662 MKTEPKEENLSPK

-3698 VDLDVETSKQSHE
+3698 VDQDVETSKESHE
-3711 PGEATTK
+3711 PGEPTTM
-3718 HTSAKTKHDTTK
+3718 HTAAKTKHDTTK
-3730 SPESS
+3730 GSESS

-3761 KDSSPVGETKDEEV
+3761 KDGSPVGETKDEEV

-3808 VTIKYSDESAGAGFE
+3808 VTVKYSDESAGTGLE
-3823 EMHSNI
+3823 EIHSDI

-3843 TLPEKVTILSSGV
+3843 SLPEKITILSSGV
-3856 SSSSEDTVRLM
+3856 SSSSEDTVRLT

-3890 SAVQVQSGEGFALQ
+3890 SAVQVQSAEGFALQ
-3904 SEGDDAPLWTVQDA
+3904 SERDEAPSWMVQDV